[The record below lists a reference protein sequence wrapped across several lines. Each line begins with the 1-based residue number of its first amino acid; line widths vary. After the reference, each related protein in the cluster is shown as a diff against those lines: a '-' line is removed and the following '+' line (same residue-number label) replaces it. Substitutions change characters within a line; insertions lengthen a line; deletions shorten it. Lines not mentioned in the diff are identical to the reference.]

1 MVSRKALTQ
10 TQQQTQVQEQHREQT
25 SFVQVETIQV
35 YSWEKRPASLKQ
47 QQKSNYSAQ
56 LCNLNTNIQSK
67 QAKD

>member
-10 TQQQTQVQEQHREQT
+10 TQQQTQVQEQHQEQT

-35 YSWEKRPASLKQ
+35 YSREKRPASLKKK
-47 QQKSNYSAQ
+47 KSKYSAQ
-56 LCNLNTNIQSK
+56 FCNLNTNIQSK